1 MPQMPKKVLLVDDE
15 ADFRQLV
22 KEIILEHF
30 EAVVF
35 EACDGVDA
43 VTKLRND
50 EFSVVITDLKM
61 PRLSGTELLKSIQ
74 TNQNMYHIK
83 MRTQQPKMIIMS
95 GSIDAETVESINS
108 AKNGKVRAINK
119 PFDRG
124 ELVREL
130 TPHLQIKISA

>member
-1 MPQMPKKVLLVDDE
+1 MPKKVLLVDDE
-15 ADFRQLV
+15 AEFRQLV

-30 EAVVF
+30 DATVF

-43 VTKLRND
+43 VAKLRND
-50 EFSVVITDLKM
+50 EFCVVITDLKM

-83 MRTQQPKMIIMS
+83 MQTQPPKMIIMS

-108 AKNGKVRAINK
+108 NKSGKVRAINK
-119 PFDRG
+119 PFETG

-130 TPHLQIKISA
+130 TPHLQMKASA